1 MSNTSPLPDSKPVQ
15 ILSNRQYDILR
26 WVAMVGLPALG
37 ALYFALAPL
46 WSLPKAEE
54 VVGTIVAVDTFM
66 GLLLG
71 LAKKNYVNSGAA
83 FDGVLNVDAQDNRLI
98 HQLDI
103 QTPPEELG
111 QKDAITLKVEQVQP
125 E

>member
-1 MSNTSPLPDSKPVQ
+1 MSNTLPDSKPVQ
-15 ILSNRQYDILR
+15 ILSNRQYDVLR
-26 WVAMVGLPALG
+26 WVAQIGLPALG
-37 ALYFALAPL
+37 ALYFTLAPL
-46 WSLPKAEE
+46 WGLPKVEE
-54 VVGTIVAVDTFM
+54 VVGTVVAVDTFL

-83 FDGVLNVDAQDNRLI
+83 FDGTLNVDAQDNRLI

>member
-1 MSNTSPLPDSKPVQ
+1 MSDNTLPDSKPVQ
-15 ILSNRQYDILR
+15 ILSNRQYDALK
-26 WVAMVGLPALG
+26 WVALVGLPALG
-37 ALYFALAPL
+37 ALYFGLAGI
-46 WSLPKAEE
+46 WHFPKAEE
-54 VVGTIVAVDTFM
+54 VVGTVTLVDTCL

-83 FDGVLNVDAQDNRLI
+83 FDGTLNVDARDNRLI

-103 QTPPEELG
+103 QTPPEDLG
-111 QKDAITLKVEQVQP
+111 KKDAITLKVEQVQP